1 MSGMEKFRPEGADY
15 LKNILKAFTF
25 GVDIS

>member
-1 MSGMEKFRPEGADY
+1 MSGMENFQPEGADY
-15 LKNILKAFTF
+15 LKNMLKAFTF

>member
-1 MSGMEKFRPEGADY
+1 MFGMSNFQPEGADY

-25 GVDIS
+25 GADIS